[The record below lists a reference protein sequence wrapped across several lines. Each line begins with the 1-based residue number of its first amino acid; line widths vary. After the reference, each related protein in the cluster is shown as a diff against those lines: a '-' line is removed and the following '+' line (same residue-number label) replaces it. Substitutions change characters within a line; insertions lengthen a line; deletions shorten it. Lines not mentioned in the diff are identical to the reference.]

1 MSDHDELVDLRHR
14 RDEDEFTI
22 EKLKNALAQAQ
33 AQASLAA
40 ARAQALEEAAL
51 MCEVHADELSKMVG
65 RDLGPNYGEH
75 DRKERDIRVKNQAY
89 TARICGQRIR
99 ALITPSDS
107 TALAK
112 MPIPAVLD
120 TEWGGDNES
129 QAKLPDGLEAQVREI
144 MRFSSREADAA
155 PSGEGY
161 FSIVTRKVTS
171 FVAKLLAEER
181 LAELNLIPQSE
192 HWSTGLEG
200 YIMRRKDTLM
210 DILAA
215 RKQ

>member
-40 ARAQALEEAAL
+40 SRAQALEEAAKL
-51 MCEVHADELSKMVG
+51 TEGFKHYYSTLDSQGMTSVRENVYANTVTIA
-65 RDLGPNYGEH
+65 
-75 DRKERDIRVKNQAY
+75 RK
-89 TARICGQRIR
+89 IR

-107 TALAK
+107 TAL
-112 MPIPAVLD
+112 
-120 TEWGGDNES
+120 
-129 QAKLPDGLEAQVREI
+129 
-144 MRFSSREADAA
+144 
-155 PSGEGY
+155 
-161 FSIVTRKVTS
+161 
-171 FVAKLLAEER
+171 AKLLAEER

-200 YIMRRKDTLM
+200 YMARRKDTLM
-210 DILAA
+210 DIVAA
-215 RKQ
+215 RVAELKGKKGVKS